1 MNHKTLLALILASA
15 FGLSHS
21 VVYADDDK
29 KPTQPAPELIAEGD
43 EKPTQPAPELIAEG
57 DEKPTQPAPELISA

>member
-21 VVYADDDK
+21 VVY
-29 KPTQPAPELIAEGD
+29 AEGD

>member
-15 FGLSHS
+15 FGLSHA

-29 KPTQPAPELIAEGD
+29 KPTQPAPELI
-43 EKPTQPAPELIAEG
+43 
-57 DEKPTQPAPELISA
+57 SA